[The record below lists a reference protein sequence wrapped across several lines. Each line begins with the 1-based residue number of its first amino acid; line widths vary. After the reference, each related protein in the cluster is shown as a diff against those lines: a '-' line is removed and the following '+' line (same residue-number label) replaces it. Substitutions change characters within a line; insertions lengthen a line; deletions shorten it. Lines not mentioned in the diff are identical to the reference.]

1 MNPFYKILQGG
12 DLRSIG
18 QSNAVVSLVNDQASF
33 DALFE
38 LLHYTDRK
46 LVMRSADAIEKISLQ
61 HPGYL
66 KKHKQALLQLAAAD
80 GNIELKWHLSLLL
93 PRLPLTKKELH
104 TVWELLTC
112 WALNKKESKIVR
124 VNALQALFD
133 LSRQQKDLEK
143 AFRQTVALVSKE
155 NIASINARIKKLH

>member
-38 LLHYTDRK
+38 LLRHIERK
-46 LVMRSADAIEKISLQ
+46 LVMRSADAIDKISLQ

-80 GNIELKWHLSLLL
+80 GNIELKWHLALLL

-104 TVWELLTC
+104 TV
-112 WALNKKESKIVR
+112 
-124 VNALQALFD
+124 
-133 LSRQQKDLEK
+133 
-143 AFRQTVALVSKE
+143 
-155 NIASINARIKKLH
+155 

>member
-1 MNPFYKILQGG
+1 MNPFYEMLQGG

-18 QSNAVVSLVNDQASF
+18 QSNAVVLLVNDQASF

-38 LLHYTDRK
+38 LLHHTERK
-46 LVMRSADAIEKISLQ
+46 LVMRSADAIEKISLL
-61 HPGYL
+61 HPDYL
-66 KKHKQALLQLAAAD
+66 GKHKKALLHLSVTA
-80 GNIELKWHLSLLL
+80 GNIELKWHLALLL

-104 TVWELLTC
+104 TVWKLLSN

-133 LSRQQKDLEK
+133 LSQQQKDLEE
-143 AFRQTVALVSKE
+143 AFQQNIAIISKE
-155 NIASINARIKKLH
+155 NIASINARIKKLQ